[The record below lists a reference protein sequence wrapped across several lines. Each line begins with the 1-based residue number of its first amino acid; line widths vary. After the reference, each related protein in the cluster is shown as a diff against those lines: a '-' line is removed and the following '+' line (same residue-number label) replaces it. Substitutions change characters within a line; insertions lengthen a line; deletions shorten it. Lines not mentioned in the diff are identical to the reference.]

1 MKERKKLVR
10 EGFLSFRMKNF
21 FLRWKN
27 RCKNEQEALK
37 NGGEL
42 NYWHGEDAW
51 DVFQLKEREKLG
63 GEDFLSFRTKKK
75 FWEEKNGWKSEKE
88 ALKNGGELNYWL
100 GEEAWKV
107 FQSKEHEKL
116 GREGFLSFGMK
127 KMDILMKMH
136 FQPKWVKPIIFAN
149 WIFLAKWNSFG

>member
-1 MKERKKLVR
+1 M
-10 EGFLSFRMKNF
+10 
-21 FLRWKN
+21 
-27 RCKNEQEALK
+27 
-37 NGGEL
+37 
-42 NYWHGEDAW
+42 
-51 DVFQLKEREKLG
+51 
-63 GEDFLSFRTKKK
+63 SFRTKKN
-75 FWEEKNGWKSEKE
+75 FWDEKNGCKSEQE